1 METGTNL
8 KLQIKIFE
16 SAFWIFEVLCINYH
30 KRSVLQSKLLLW
42 FISIF
47 QEVLR
52 WKDEDVPAH
61 SLLHSISLHCQVQ
74 VRKPI
79 STPFLKHLATDVW
92 HSVRNCTPLIFNGF

>member
-30 KRSVLQSKLLLW
+30 MRSVLQSKLLLW

-52 WKDEDVPAH
+52 WKDKLFQLTAYYILSAFTVKYKSENQFR
-61 SLLHSISLHCQVQ
+61 LL
-74 VRKPI
+74 
-79 STPFLKHLATDVW
+79 F
-92 HSVRNCTPLIFNGF
+92 